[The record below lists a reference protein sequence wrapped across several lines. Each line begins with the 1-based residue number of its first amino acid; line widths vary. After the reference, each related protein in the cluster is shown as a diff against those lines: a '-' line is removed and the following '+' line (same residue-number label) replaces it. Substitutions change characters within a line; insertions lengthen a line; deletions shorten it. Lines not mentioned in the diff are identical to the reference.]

1 MKKRHLTLKKFQQKV
16 SQLFFV
22 VLGALN
28 NILKVYQNLTTR
40 KVSFS
45 RRPPAV
51 LKITSDNKNYI
62 FEDTGNIIEYV

>member
-1 MKKRHLTLKKFQQKV
+1 MKKKPLTLKKFQQKV

-22 VLGALN
+22 VLGVLN

-40 KVSFS
+40 KVLFS
-45 RRPPAV
+45 RWPPAV

-62 FEDTGNIIEYV
+62 FEDTGNVIEHV